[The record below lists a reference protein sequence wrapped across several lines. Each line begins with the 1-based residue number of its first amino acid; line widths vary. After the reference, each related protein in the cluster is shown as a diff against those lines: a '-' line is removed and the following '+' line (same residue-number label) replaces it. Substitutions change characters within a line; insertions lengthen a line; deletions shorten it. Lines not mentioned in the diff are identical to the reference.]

1 MISKHKTINKMQ
13 YAKFRN
19 KHNLEKYTKEGL
31 KMEIKEAIKKA
42 NELKQKMKN
51 KQYIQVRKDNTDS
64 YGYIA
69 AIDTLVKE
77 LKMYQR

>member
-1 MISKHKTINKMQ
+1 
-13 YAKFRN
+13 
-19 KHNLEKYTKEGL
+19 
-31 KMEIKEAIKKA
+31 MEIKEAIKKA

-69 AIDTLVKE
+69 AINTLVKE

>member
-1 MISKHKTINKMQ
+1 MK
-13 YAKFRN
+13 
-19 KHNLEKYTKEGL
+19 
-31 KMEIKEAIKKA
+31 IKETMKKA

-69 AIDTLVKE
+69 AIDTLVKS
-77 LKMYQR
+77 